1 VGRDVESLEL
11 FQYASDIER
20 KVLEKKDELTL
31 RSRYHIAL
39 AISENEKLD
48 EALRNSK
55 SVCEQRKSTLGEYH
69 PDTLRSL
76 LQSGRSYCLS

>member
-1 VGRDVESLEL
+1 MEYLEL
-11 FQYASDIER
+11 FQHVSDIER
-20 KVLEKKDELTL
+20 KVLDEKDELTL

-39 AISENEKLD
+39 ALAENEKLD

-55 SVCEQRKSTLGEYH
+55 SVCEQRKSTLGEDP

-76 LQSGRSYCLS
+76 LQSGIVLF